1 MIYQLELFQNPNLV
15 GNNQNAWKIRF
26 ECDIEDVLQIVD

>member
-1 MIYQLELFQNPNLV
+1 MMYQLELFKNPNLV
-15 GNNQNAWKIRF
+15 GNKNAWKIRF